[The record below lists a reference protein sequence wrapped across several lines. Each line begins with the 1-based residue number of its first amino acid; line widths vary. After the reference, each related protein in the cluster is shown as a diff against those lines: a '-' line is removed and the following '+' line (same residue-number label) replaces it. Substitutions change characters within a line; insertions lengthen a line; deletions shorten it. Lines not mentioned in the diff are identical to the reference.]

1 MGHCSGQARLGLS
14 AVSLLS
20 QGDACPN
27 RTREER
33 GRLGAIS
40 KPRNPA
46 LQLGLNPPE
55 VTKGL

>member
-1 MGHCSGQARLGLS
+1 MSEPHQRG
-14 AVSLLS
+14 
-20 QGDACPN
+20 
-27 RTREER
+27 T

-55 VTKGL
+55 VTEGL